1 MECAGMQKVLQER
14 YKVLQQIF
22 ELNLSDSGKINSLIK
37 NAIGSFVKGCNNPA
51 IWCYGR
57 HTKMLMS
64 DFMFELKDVHF
75 IIDNGINDRTDSG
88 FKIINEGSLSE
99 NQIDGI
105 IISSRKFRN
114 EIVNNLKTNY
124 KDVPYLDIYG
134 ELEKNGYYL
143 TAGYYA
149 ADHPY
154 SRYFNLNRLQ
164 RENLREEDIEARKK
178 GLKEII
184 KEYIAIKDFKS
195 AIKHTKKL
203 IELSDNHWAK
213 TVLELLE
220 DIYKL
225 QMEALREINEDNVI
239 MLCLDGVR
247 RKDVS
252 EKYTERLYAFIRDN
266 MCFYSNAYAVS
277 TSTFESLIPAYSEND
292 DLRTGY
298 FNFNTIASENCRFV
312 KEAKQQKRKIFFYTD
327 GTEYVEDDSIQVKIQ
342 SQTATEKLWDFL
354 MDAAEEENGLF
365 YIHVLYESHY
375 SYPNPYTMDE
385 IVTEGTNIMFDYLDS
400 NGGEIRTDY
409 NKQQK
414 DSLRYLDD
422 VIVPMLERLQ
432 CRMVLYADHGNILID
447 KGADLE
453 IVEKTKYTFHEDL
466 IQIPFAVK
474 APEIE
479 AGEDDR
485 LFSLMDLN
493 SVVIALMRKEKILL
507 KRNHYIKV
515 LRSEI
520 YNPDFKY
527 LYKRANNEQGLLAFE
542 VFIFENG
549 YKLAIYADGIV
560 ELYLARTDMEV
571 SDTGMRMRLW
581 EEIRDK
587 ITVCKKCNI

>member
-1 MECAGMQKVLQER
+1 
-14 YKVLQQIF
+14 
-22 ELNLSDSGKINSLIK
+22 
-37 NAIGSFVKGCNNPA
+37 
-51 IWCYGR
+51 
-57 HTKMLMS
+57 
-64 DFMFELKDVHF
+64 
-75 IIDNGINDRTDSG
+75 
-88 FKIINEGSLSE
+88 
-99 NQIDGI
+99 
-105 IISSRKFRN
+105 
-114 EIVNNLKTNY
+114 
-124 KDVPYLDIYG
+124 
-134 ELEKNGYYL
+134 
-143 TAGYYA
+143 
-149 ADHPY
+149 
-154 SRYFNLNRLQ
+154 
-164 RENLREEDIEARKK
+164 
-178 GLKEII
+178 
-184 KEYIAIKDFKS
+184 
-195 AIKHTKKL
+195 
-203 IELSDNHWAK
+203 
-213 TVLELLE
+213 
-220 DIYKL
+220 
-225 QMEALREINEDNVI
+225 
-239 MLCLDGVR
+239 
-247 RKDVS
+247 
-252 EKYTERLYAFIRDN
+252 
-266 MCFYSNAYAVS
+266 
-277 TSTFESLIPAYSEND
+277 
-292 DLRTGY
+292 
-298 FNFNTIASENCRFV
+298 
-312 KEAKQQKRKIFFYTD
+312 
-327 GTEYVEDDSIQVKIQ
+327 
-342 SQTATEKLWDFL
+342 

>member
-1 MECAGMQKVLQER
+1 MQKVLQER
-14 YKVLQQIF
+14 YRVLQQMF
-22 ELNLSDSGKINSLIK
+22 DLDSADNGKINSLIK
-37 NAIGSFVKGCNNPA
+37 NAICSFVNRCNNPA

-57 HTKMLMS
+57 HTKILMS
-64 DFMFELKDVHF
+64 DFMFELKNVHF
-75 IIDNGINDRTDSG
+75 IIDNGVKDKVDSG
-88 FKIINEGSLSE
+88 FKIINESSIFE

-105 IISSRKFRN
+105 IISSRVYRD
-114 EIVNNLKTNY
+114 EIVKNLKTNY
-124 KDVPYLDIYG
+124 ENIPYLDIYE
-134 ELEKNGYYL
+134 ELERNGYCL
-143 TAGYYA
+143 TAGYYS

-154 SRYFNLNRLQ
+154 SRYFNLNQLQ
-164 RENLREEDIEARKK
+164 RENLQEEDIGAYKK
-178 GLKEII
+178 GLRNII

-195 AIKHTKKL
+195 AIKYTNELVK
-203 IELSDNHWAK
+203 LSDNHWSKA
-213 TVLELLE
+213 VLEQLK

-225 QMEALREINEDNVI
+225 QLETLCEINKENVI
-239 MLCLDGVR
+239 MLCLDGLR

-252 EKYTERLYAFIRDN
+252 EKYMEKLYTFIEGN

-298 FNFNTIASENCRFV
+298 FNSNSIASDNCRFV
-312 KEAKQQKRKIFFYTD
+312 KEAKRQKRKIFFYTD

-375 SYPNPYTMDE
+375 SYPNPYTTGE

-400 NGGEIRTDY
+400 NGGQIRTDY
-409 NKQQK
+409 NRQQK

-447 KGADLE
+447 EGADLE
-453 IVEKTKYTFHEDL
+453 TVEKTKYTFHEDL

-479 AGEDDR
+479 VGEDDR

-581 EEIRDK
+581 EDIRDK

>member
-1 MECAGMQKVLQER
+1 MQKVLQER
-14 YKVLQQIF
+14 YRVLQQMF
-22 ELNLSDSGKINSLIK
+22 DLDSADNGKINSLIK
-37 NAIGSFVKGCNNPA
+37 NAICSFVNRCNNPA

-57 HTKMLMS
+57 HTKILMS
-64 DFMFELKDVHF
+64 DFMFELKNVHF
-75 IIDNGINDRTDSG
+75 IIDNGVKDKVDSG
-88 FKIINEGSLSE
+88 FKIINESSIFE

-105 IISSRKFRN
+105 IISSRVYRD
-114 EIVNNLKTNY
+114 EIVKNLKTNY
-124 KDVPYLDIYG
+124 ENIPYLDIYE
-134 ELEKNGYYL
+134 ELERNGYCL
-143 TAGYYA
+143 TAGYYS

-154 SRYFNLNRLQ
+154 SRYFNLNQLQ
-164 RENLREEDIEARKK
+164 RENLQEEDIGAYKK
-178 GLKEII
+178 GLRNII

-195 AIKHTKKL
+195 AIKYTNELVK
-203 IELSDNHWAK
+203 LSDNHWSKA
-213 TVLELLE
+213 VLEQLK

-225 QMEALREINEDNVI
+225 QLETLCEINKENVI
-239 MLCLDGVR
+239 MLCLDGLR

-252 EKYTERLYAFIRDN
+252 EKYMEKLYTFIEGN

-298 FNFNTIASENCRFV
+298 FNSNSIASDNCRFV
-312 KEAKQQKRKIFFYTD
+312 KEAKRQKRKIFFYTD

-453 IVEKTKYTFHEDL
+453 TVEKTKYTFHEDL

-581 EEIRDK
+581 EDIRDK

>member
-1 MECAGMQKVLQER
+1 MQKILQER
-14 YKVLQQIF
+14 YNVLQQMC
-22 ELNLSDSGKINSLIK
+22 ELSSTDSGKINSLIK
-37 NAIGSFVKGCNNPA
+37 NAICSFVKRCNNPA

-64 DFMFELKDVHF
+64 DFMFELKDVRF
-75 IIDNGINDRTDSG
+75 IIDNGFKGSGDSG
-88 FKIINEGSLSE
+88 FKIINEGGLFE

-105 IISSRKFRN
+105 IISSRKYRN
-114 EIVNNLKTNY
+114 EIVHNLKTNY
-124 KDVPYLDIYG
+124 EDIPYLDIYE
-134 ELEKNGYYL
+134 ELERSGYYL
-143 TAGYYA
+143 ASGYYA

-154 SRYFNLNRLQ
+154 SRYLNLNSLQ
-164 RENLREEDIEARKK
+164 RENLQEEEIEACKK

-195 AIKHTKKL
+195 AIKYADKL
-203 IELSDNHWAK
+203 VRLSDNLWAK
-213 TVLELLE
+213 TVLEQLK

-225 QMEALREINEDNVI
+225 QLEALREIHEDNVI
-239 MLCLDGVR
+239 MLCLDGLR

-252 EKYTERLYAFIRDN
+252 KEYMEKLYTFIRDA

-298 FNFNTIASENCRFV
+298 FNSNIIASDNCRFV

-327 GTEYVEDDSIQVKIQ
+327 GTDYVDDDTIHVKIQ

-354 MDAAEEENGLF
+354 MDAAEEKNGLF

-375 SYPNPYTMDE
+375 SYPNPYTTDE
-385 IVTEGTNIMFDYLDS
+385 IVTEGTNIMFDYLES
-400 NGGEIRTDY
+400 NGGQIRTDY

-422 VIVPMLERLQ
+422 VIVPMLERLR

-447 KGADLE
+447 KGTDLQS
-453 IVEKTKYTFHEDL
+453 VEKTKYTFHEDL

-474 APEIE
+474 APEI
-479 AGEDDR
+479 GVMKDDT
-485 LFSLMDLN
+485 LISLMDLN
-493 SVVIALMRKEKILL
+493 NVIIALLKKEKFLV
-507 KRNHYIKV
+507 KRNDYIKV

-527 LYKRANNEQGLLAFE
+527 LYKKVNNEQGLLAFE
-542 VFIFENG
+542 VFIFQNG
-549 YKLAIYADGIV
+549 YKLAIYSDGTV
-560 ELYLARTDMEV
+560 ELYLSKTDTEIH
-571 SDTGMRMRLW
+571 DTEIKRKLW
-581 EEIRDK
+581 EKVRDK
-587 ITVCKKCNI
+587 ITVCDKCDI

>member
-1 MECAGMQKVLQER
+1 MQKILQER
-14 YKVLQQIF
+14 YRALQQACD
-22 ELNLSDSGKINSLIK
+22 LSFTDSGKINLLIK
-37 NAIGSFVKGCNNPA
+37 NAISSFVKKCNNPA
-51 IWCYGR
+51 VWCYGR

-75 IIDNGINDRTDSG
+75 IIDNGIKDRTDSG
-88 FKIINEGSLSE
+88 FKIIDESSLFE

-105 IISSRKFRN
+105 IISSRIYRD
-114 EIVNNLKTNY
+114 EIVKNLKTNY
-124 KDVPYLDIYG
+124 KDIPYLDIYE

-149 ADHPY
+149 AEHPY
-154 SRYFNLNRLQ
+154 SRYLNLNRLQ
-164 RENLREEDIEARKK
+164 KENLQEEDIEACKK
-178 GLKEII
+178 RLKKII
-184 KEYIAIKDFKS
+184 KEYIVIKDFKS
-195 AIKHTKKL
+195 AIKYTNKL
-203 IELSDNHWAK
+203 AELPDSHWAK
-213 TVLELLE
+213 TILELLK

-225 QMEALREINEDNVI
+225 QMEALWEINEKNVI
-239 MLCLDGVR
+239 MLCMDGLR

-252 EKYTERLYAFIRDN
+252 EKYMEKLYTFIKDN
-266 MCFYSNAYAVS
+266 MCLYSNAYAVS

-298 FNFNTIASENCRFV
+298 FNSNSIASDNCRFV
-312 KEAKQQKRKIFFYTD
+312 KEAKRQKRKIFFYTD
-327 GTEYVEDDSIQVKIQ
+327 GIDYVKDDSIQVKFQ

-354 MDAAEEENGLF
+354 MDAIEEENGLF

-385 IVTEGTNIMFDYLDS
+385 IVTEGTNIMFDYLAS

-422 VIVPMLERLQ
+422 VIVPLLERLQ

-453 IVEKTKYTFHEDL
+453 SVEKTKYTFHEDL

-479 AGEDDR
+479 AGEDNR
-485 LFSLMDLN
+485 LISLMDLN

-542 VFIFENG
+542 VFIFEKG
-549 YKLAIYADGIV
+549 YKLAIYADGTV
-560 ELYLARTDMEV
+560 ELYYSKTDTEV
-571 SDTGMRMRLW
+571 SDTEIRGRLW
-581 EEIRDK
+581 EEVRDK
-587 ITVCKKCNI
+587 ITVCEKCNI

>member
-1 MECAGMQKVLQER
+1 MGRADMQKTLQKK
-14 YKVLQQIF
+14 YKALQQMCDF
-22 ELNLSDSGKINSLIK
+22 NLTDSGKINILIK
-37 NAIGSFVKGCNNPA
+37 NAICSFVKGCNNPA

-64 DFMFELKDVHF
+64 DFMFELKDVRF
-75 IIDNGINDRTDSG
+75 IIDNGIKGRVNSG
-88 FKIINEGSLSE
+88 FQIISESSLFE

-105 IISSRKFRN
+105 IISSKKYRN
-114 EIVNNLKTNY
+114 EIVKNLKENY
-124 KDVPYLDIYG
+124 EKIPYLDIY
-134 ELEKNGYYL
+134 EVLEKNGYHL
-143 TAGYYA
+143 TVGYYVVN
-149 ADHPY
+149 HPY
-154 SRYFNLNRLQ
+154 SRYFYLNRLQ
-164 RENLREEDIEARKK
+164 RENLQEEDIEIRKK
-178 GLKEII
+178 GLKKII
-184 KEYIAIKDFKS
+184 EEYIAIKDFKS
-195 AIKHTKKL
+195 AIKYANKL
-203 IELSDNHWAK
+203 SKLSDSHWVK
-213 TVLELLE
+213 SVLEQLKG
-220 DIYKL
+220 IYRL
-225 QMEALREINEDNVI
+225 QLEALRKIDEENVV
-239 MLCLDGVR
+239 MLCMDGLR
-247 RKDVS
+247 RKDVHKRYM
-252 EKYTERLYAFIRDN
+252 EKLYTFIRDS
-266 MCFYSNAYAVS
+266 MYFYSNAYAVS

-298 FNFNTIASENCRFV
+298 FNFNTLASENCRFV
-312 KEAKQQKRKIFFYTD
+312 KEAKRQKRKIFFYTD

-409 NKQQK
+409 NRQQK

-453 IVEKTKYTFHEDL
+453 TIEKTKYTFHEDL

-479 AGEDDR
+479 VGEDNR
-485 LFSLMDLN
+485 LISLMDLN
-493 SVVIALMRKEKILL
+493 AVVIALMRKEKILL
-507 KRNHYIKV
+507 KRNHYIKI

-527 LYKRANNEQGLLAFE
+527 LYKKANNEQGLLAFE
-542 VFIFENG
+542 VFIFDNG
-549 YKLAIYADGIV
+549 YKLAIYADGTV
-560 ELYLARTDMEV
+560 ELYFSKTDTEV
-571 SDTGMRMRLW
+571 SDGEIKRRLW
-581 EEIRDK
+581 EEVRDK
-587 ITVCKKCNI
+587 ITVCEKCNI